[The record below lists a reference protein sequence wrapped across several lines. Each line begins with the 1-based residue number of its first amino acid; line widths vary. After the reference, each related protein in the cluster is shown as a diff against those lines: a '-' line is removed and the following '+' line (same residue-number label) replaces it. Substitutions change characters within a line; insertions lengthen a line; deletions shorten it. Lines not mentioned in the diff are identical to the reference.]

1 MKKRILLAIAG
12 LVAVSLVVFGQTL
25 LNLYRLQQ
33 FVSASEEAYRAD
45 GGPWPHLTDTC
56 LGCHGVKGTSADQG
70 YPSLAGQPASY
81 VAAQLHDFASG
92 KRVNPNMAPLA
103 MSLSET
109 EIKSLS
115 EYYARQPARSNRYFE
130 ADPQRAA
137 QGRQL
142 VEKAA
147 CAACHGSR
155 LMGQAQFP
163 RLAGQGHDYLLKQLE
178 AFAAGTRT
186 EATGTMQRVAAALS
200 PKDREAV
207 AQYLASLNPEKE

>member
-12 LVAVSLVVFGQTL
+12 LVAVSLVVFGPTL

-33 FVSASEEAYRAD
+33 FVSASEDAYRAD
-45 GGPWPHLTDTC
+45 GGPWPHQTDTC
-56 LGCHGVKGTSADQG
+56 LGCHGVKGTSVDQG

-92 KRVNPNMAPLA
+92 KRANPNMAPLA
-103 MSLSET
+103 MSLSEA

-115 EYYARQPARSNRYFE
+115 EYYARQPARGNRYFE
-130 ADPQRAA
+130 ADPQQAA

-142 VEKAA
+142 VEKGA
-147 CAACHGSR
+147 CAACHGAR

>member
-1 MKKRILLAIAG
+1 MKKRILLAVAG
-12 LVAVSLVVFGQTL
+12 VVAVLLVIFGPSLL
-25 LNLYRLQQ
+25 DLYRLQQ
-33 FVSASEEAYRAD
+33 YVAASEDAYRAD
-45 GGPWPHLTDTC
+45 GGPWPHQTDTC
-56 LGCHGVKGTSADQG
+56 LGCHGVKGTSLEQG

-109 EIKSLS
+109 DIKSLS
-115 EYYARQPARSNRYFE
+115 DYYARQPARRNRYFD
-130 ADPQRAA
+130 ADPQLAE
-137 QGRQL
+137 QGKQL

-147 CAACHGSR
+147 CAACHGAR
-155 LMGQAQFP
+155 LTGQAQFP
-163 RLAGQGHDYLLKQLE
+163 RLAGQGHDYLLKQMD

-186 EATGTMQRVAAALS
+186 EATGTMQRVTAALS
-200 PKDREAV
+200 QKDREAV

>member
-1 MKKRILLAIAG
+1 MKKCILLAVAG
-12 LVAVSLVVFGQTL
+12 LVAVLLVGFGPTVL
-25 LNLYRLQQ
+25 DMYRLQQ
-33 FVSASEEAYRAD
+33 FVSTSEDAYRAD
-45 GGPWPHLTDTC
+45 GGPWSHLSDAC
-56 LGCHGVKGTSADQG
+56 LGCHGVKGTSVAQD

-81 VAAQLHDFASG
+81 LAVQLHDFASG
-92 KRVNPNMAPLA
+92 KRANPNMAPLA

-109 EIKSLS
+109 DIKSLS
-115 EYYARQPARSNRYFE
+115 DYYARQPARSNRYFE
-130 ADPQRAA
+130 ADPQLAA

-142 VEKAA
+142 VEKGT
-147 CAACHGSR
+147 CAACHGVR
-155 LMGQAQFP
+155 LTGQAQFP

-178 AFAAGTRT
+178 AFATGTRT

>member
-12 LVAVSLVVFGQTL
+12 LVAVSLVVFGPTL

-33 FVSASEEAYRAD
+33 FVSASDDAYRAD
-45 GGPWPHLTDTC
+45 GGPWPHLTDAC
-56 LGCHGVKGTSADQG
+56 LGCHGVKGTSVEQG

-92 KRVNPNMAPLA
+92 KRANPNMAPLA

-115 EYYARQPARSNRYFE
+115 EYYARQPVRSNRYFE
-130 ADPQRAA
+130 ADPQQAA

-142 VEKAA
+142 VEKGA
-147 CAACHGSR
+147 CAACHGAR
-155 LMGQAQFP
+155 LTGQAQFP

-200 PKDREAV
+200 PKDRDAV